1 LAREGTPGRLNDQ
14 TKARCKAGFS
24 FAPLPDAP
32 NFTIV
37 SDALTEAFRKVDLSQ
52 VPSPCHVLHRGLLE
66 QNLRI
71 LRSVM
76 DRSGAKILLAL
87 KGFAQFS
94 EAKMISKYLVGTTA
108 SGIHEALLGRE
119 EFCGEVHAY
128 SPAFK
133 DEEFA
138 DLLRVADHISFN
150 SPTQWKRH
158 KAAALAAGR
167 KLSFG
172 LRVNPEHAEVDVE
185 LYNPCAAGSRLGTL
199 RSEIKSA
206 ADLDGLEGLH
216 FHTMCQ
222 QGSDV
227 LERTVAAFEAKFGEF
242 IPQMKWVNFGGGHH
256 ITREGYDL
264 DRLVRI
270 ITGFRQR
277 WGQHIQVYLEPGEAI
292 GIGTGV
298 LVGTVLDLVHNGMD
312 IAIIDIS
319 ATNHMPDTL
328 EMPYRADI
336 MDADLPGKLPHTYRL
351 GSVTCLA
358 GDVIGDYSFPSPLK
372 IGQRLVFM
380 DMSHYTF
387 VKNTTFNG
395 VPLPAIASF
404 DPASGQTQVV
414 RRFGYADYKNRL
426 S

>member
-1 LAREGTPGRLNDQ
+1 M
-14 TKARCKAGFS
+14 
-24 FAPLPDAP
+24 
-32 NFTIV
+32 
-37 SDALTEAFRKVDLSQ
+37 SDALTDAFRKVDLSQ

-66 QNLRI
+66 ENLRI

-76 DRSGAKILLAL
+76 DRSGARILLAL

-94 EAKMISKYLVGTTA
+94 EAKLISKYLVGTTA

-119 EFCGEVHAY
+119 EFRGEVHAY

-133 DEEFA
+133 DQEFA

-150 SPTQWKRH
+150 SPAQWKRH

-185 LYNPCAAGSRLGTL
+185 LYNPCASGSRLGTL
-199 RSEIKSA
+199 RSEIKSP

-264 DRLVRI
+264 DRLVRV

-277 WGQHIQVYLEPGEAI
+277 WGEHIQVYLEPGEAI

-298 LVGTVLDLVHNGMD
+298 LVGTVLDLVHNGVD

-358 GDVIGDYSFPSPLK
+358 GDVIGDYSFPAPLK

-395 VPLPAIASF
+395 VPLPTIASF
-404 DPASGQTQVV
+404 DPASGQTQVI

>member
-1 LAREGTPGRLNDQ
+1 
-14 TKARCKAGFS
+14 
-24 FAPLPDAP
+24 
-32 NFTIV
+32 V

-76 DRSGAKILLAL
+76 DRSGAKVLLAL

-94 EAKMISKYLVGTTA
+94 EAKLIAKYLAGTTA

-119 EFCGEVHAY
+119 EFGGEVHAY

-138 DLLRVADHISFN
+138 RLLRVADHISFN

-158 KAAALAAGR
+158 KAAALASGR
-167 KLSFG
+167 KISFG

-206 ADLDGLEGLH
+206 DDLAGLEGLH

-242 IPQMKWVNFGGGHH
+242 IPQLKWVNFGGGHH

-264 DRLVRI
+264 ERLIRV

-298 LVGTVLDLVHNGMD
+298 LVGTVLDLVHNGVD

-358 GDVIGDYSFPSPLK
+358 GDVIGDYSFAAPLK

-404 DPASGQTQVV
+404 DPTAGQVQVV

>member
-1 LAREGTPGRLNDQ
+1 MHE
-14 TKARCKAGFS
+14 
-24 FAPLPDAP
+24 
-32 NFTIV
+32 
-37 SDALTEAFRKVDLSQ
+37 SDALTAAFRQVDLSQ

-66 QNLRI
+66 SNLRI

-76 DRSGAKILLAL
+76 DRSGAKVLLAL

-94 EAKMISKYLVGTTA
+94 EAKLISKDLVGTTA

-119 EFCGEVHAY
+119 EFGGEVHAY

-138 DLLRVADHISFN
+138 QLLRVADHMSFN
-150 SPTQWKRH
+150 SVSQWKRYR
-158 KAAALAAGR
+158 AAAQAAKR
-167 KLSFG
+167 KISFG
-172 LRVNPEHAEVDVE
+172 LRVNPEHAEVEVE
-185 LYNPCAAGSRLGTL
+185 LYNPCASGSRLGTL
-199 RSEIKSA
+199 RSEITDVS
-206 ADLDGLEGLH
+206 DLDGLEGLH

-222 QGSDV
+222 QGADV
-227 LERTVAAFEAKFGEF
+227 LQRTVAAFESKFGEF
-242 IPQMKWVNFGGGHH
+242 IPHLKWVNFGGGHH
-256 ITREGYDL
+256 ITRPGYDL
-264 DRLVRI
+264 DLLVKV
-270 ITGFRQR
+270 ITDFRAR

-298 LVGTVLDLVHNGMD
+298 LVGTVLDLVHNGVD
-312 IAIIDIS
+312 IAIIDVS
-319 ATNHMPDTL
+319 ATCHMPDTL

-336 MDADLPGKLPHTYRL
+336 LDGDLPGKLAHTYRL

-358 GDVIGDYSFPSPLK
+358 GDIIGDYSFAEPLK

-395 VPLPAIASF
+395 VPAGHCHLRPRRRAN
-404 DPASGQTQVV
+404 SGYSTFWV
-414 RRFGYADYKNRL
+414 RRL
-426 S
+426 

>member
-1 LAREGTPGRLNDQ
+1 M
-14 TKARCKAGFS
+14 
-24 FAPLPDAP
+24 
-32 NFTIV
+32 
-37 SDALTEAFRKVDLSQ
+37 SDALTAAFRKVDLSQ

-76 DRSGAKILLAL
+76 DRSGAKVLLAL

-94 EAKMISKYLVGTTA
+94 EAKLIAKYLAGTTA

-119 EFCGEVHAY
+119 EFGGEVHAY

-138 DLLRVADHISFN
+138 RLLRVADHISFN

-167 KLSFG
+167 KISFG

-199 RSEIKSA
+199 RSEIRSA
-206 ADLDGLEGLH
+206 DDLEGLEGLH

-222 QGSDV
+222 QGADV

-242 IPQMKWVNFGGGHH
+242 IPRLKWVNFGGGHH

-264 DRLVRI
+264 ERLIRV

-277 WGQHIQVYLEPGEAI
+277 WGQHIQVYLEPGEAV

-298 LVGTVLDLVHNGMD
+298 LVGTVLDLVHNGVD

-358 GDVIGDYSFPSPLK
+358 GDVIGDYSFAAPLQV
-372 IGQRLVFM
+372 GQRLVFM

-404 DPASGQTQVV
+404 DPAAGQVQVV

>member
-1 LAREGTPGRLNDQ
+1 MHEND
-14 TKARCKAGFS
+14 S
-24 FAPLPDAP
+24 
-32 NFTIV
+32 
-37 SDALTEAFRKVDLSQ
+37 LTAAFRQVDLSQ

-66 QNLRI
+66 SNLRI

-94 EAKMISKYLVGTTA
+94 EAKLISKYLVGTTA

-119 EFCGEVHAY
+119 EFGGEVHAY

-138 DLLRVADHISFN
+138 QLLRVADHLSFN
-150 SPTQWKRH
+150 SLSQWKRNR
-158 KAAALAAGR
+158 AAAQAAKR
-167 KLSFG
+167 KISFG
-172 LRVNPEHAEVDVE
+172 LRVNPEHAEVEVE
-185 LYNPCAAGSRLGTL
+185 LYNPCARGSRLGTL
-199 RSEIKSA
+199 RSEITDVS
-206 ADLDGLEGLH
+206 DLDGLEGLH

-222 QGSDV
+222 QGADV
-227 LERTVAAFEAKFGEF
+227 LQRTVAAFESKFGEF
-242 IPQMKWVNFGGGHH
+242 IPHLKWVNFGGGHH
-256 ITREGYDL
+256 ITRPGYDL
-264 DRLVRI
+264 DLLVKV
-270 ITGFRQR
+270 ITDFRAR

-298 LVGTVLDLVHNGMD
+298 LVGTVLDLVHNGVD
-312 IAIIDIS
+312 IAIIDVS
-319 ATNHMPDTL
+319 ATCHMPDTL

-336 MDADLPGKLPHTYRL
+336 LDGDLPGKLAHTYRL

-358 GDVIGDYSFPSPLK
+358 GDIIGDYSFAEPLK

-395 VPLPAIASF
+395 VPLPAIATF
-404 DPASGQTQVV
+404 DPAGGQTQVI

>member
-1 LAREGTPGRLNDQ
+1 
-14 TKARCKAGFS
+14 
-24 FAPLPDAP
+24 
-32 NFTIV
+32 V

-66 QNLRI
+66 QNLRV

-94 EAKMISKYLVGTTA
+94 EAKLVSKYLAGTTA

-119 EFCGEVHAY
+119 EFGGEVHAY

-138 DLLRVADHISFN
+138 RLLRVADHISFN
-150 SPTQWKRH
+150 SPSQWKRH

-167 KLSFG
+167 KVSFG

-199 RSEIKSA
+199 RSEIKDP

-227 LERTVAAFEAKFGEF
+227 LERTVAAFEARFGEF
-242 IPQMKWVNFGGGHH
+242 IPRMKWVNFGGGHH

-264 DRLVRI
+264 ERLIRV

-298 LVGTVLDLVHNGMD
+298 LVGTVLDLVHNGVD
-312 IAIIDIS
+312 IAILDVS
-319 ATNHMPDTL
+319 ATCHMPDTL

-336 MDADLPGKLPHTYRL
+336 LDADLPGKLPHTYRL
-351 GSVTCLA
+351 GSSTCLA
-358 GDVIGDYSFPSPLK
+358 GDVIGDYSFAAPLK
-372 IGQRLVFM
+372 VGQRLVFM

>member
-1 LAREGTPGRLNDQ
+1 MAREGTPGRLNDQ

-94 EAKMISKYLVGTTA
+94 EAKLISKYLVGTTA

-206 ADLDGLEGLH
+206 ADLEGLEGLH

>member
-1 LAREGTPGRLNDQ
+1 MAREGTPGRLNDQ

-167 KLSFG
+167 KISFG

-242 IPQMKWVNFGGGHH
+242 IPQLKWVNFGGGHH

>member
-24 FAPLPDAP
+24 FAPPPDAP

-185 LYNPCAAGSRLGTL
+185 LYNPCAAGSRLGAL

-242 IPQMKWVNFGGGHH
+242 IPQLKWVNFGGGHH

-277 WGQHIQVYLEPGEAI
+277 WGQHIQIYLEPGEAI

>member
-1 LAREGTPGRLNDQ
+1 MAREGTPGRLNDQ

-32 NFTIV
+32 NFTHV

-94 EAKMISKYLVGTTA
+94 EAKLISKYLVGTTA

-185 LYNPCAAGSRLGTL
+185 LYNPCASGSRLGTL
-199 RSEIKSA
+199 RSEIKSP

-242 IPQMKWVNFGGGHH
+242 IPQLKWVNFGGGHH

-298 LVGTVLDLVHNGMD
+298 LVGTVLDLVHNGVD

>member
-1 LAREGTPGRLNDQ
+1 M
-14 TKARCKAGFS
+14 
-24 FAPLPDAP
+24 
-32 NFTIV
+32 

-94 EAKMISKYLVGTTA
+94 EAKLISKSIVGTTA

-167 KLSFG
+167 KISFG

-185 LYNPCAAGSRLGTL
+185 LYNPCAAGSRLGSL

-206 ADLDGLEGLH
+206 ADLEGLEGLH

-242 IPQMKWVNFGGGHH
+242 IPQLKWVNFGGGHH

-264 DRLVRI
+264 ERLIRV

-298 LVGTVLDLVHNGMD
+298 LVGTVLDLVHNGVD

-358 GDVIGDYSFPSPLK
+358 GDVIGDYSFAAPLK

-404 DPASGQTQVV
+404 DPTAGQVQVV

>member
-1 LAREGTPGRLNDQ
+1 M
-14 TKARCKAGFS
+14 
-24 FAPLPDAP
+24 
-32 NFTIV
+32 

-76 DRSGAKILLAL
+76 DRSGAKVLLAL

-94 EAKMISKYLVGTTA
+94 EAKLVSKYLAGTTA

-119 EFCGEVHAY
+119 EFGGEVHAY

-133 DEEFA
+133 DQEFA

-158 KAAALAAGR
+158 KAAAQAAGR
-167 KLSFG
+167 KVSFG

-199 RSEIKSA
+199 RSEIRSA
-206 ADLDGLEGLH
+206 ADLEGLEGLH

-264 DRLVRI
+264 ERLIRV

-298 LVGTVLDLVHNGMD
+298 LVGTVLDLVHNGVD
-312 IAIIDIS
+312 IAIIDVS
-319 ATNHMPDTL
+319 ATCHMPDTL

-336 MDADLPGKLPHTYRL
+336 LDADLPGKLPHTYRL

-358 GDVIGDYSFPSPLK
+358 GDVIGDYSFAAPLR

-404 DPASGQTQVV
+404 DPATGQTQVV

>member
-1 LAREGTPGRLNDQ
+1 
-14 TKARCKAGFS
+14 
-24 FAPLPDAP
+24 
-32 NFTIV
+32 V

-76 DRSGAKILLAL
+76 DRSGAKVLLAL

-94 EAKMISKYLVGTTA
+94 EAKLISKYLVGTTA

>member
-1 LAREGTPGRLNDQ
+1 LARKGTPGRLNDQ

-32 NFTIV
+32 NFTHV

-94 EAKMISKYLVGTTA
+94 EAKLISKYLVGTTA

>member
-1 LAREGTPGRLNDQ
+1 
-14 TKARCKAGFS
+14 
-24 FAPLPDAP
+24 
-32 NFTIV
+32 V
-37 SDALTEAFRKVDLSQ
+37 SDALTDAFRKVDLSQ

-94 EAKMISKYLVGTTA
+94 EAKLISKYLAGTTA

-119 EFCGEVHAY
+119 EFGGEVHAY

-138 DLLRVADHISFN
+138 RLLRVADHISFN

-206 ADLDGLEGLH
+206 EDLDGLEGLH

-242 IPQMKWVNFGGGHH
+242 IPRMKWVNFGGGHH

-264 DRLVRI
+264 ERLIRV

-298 LVGTVLDLVHNGMD
+298 LVGTVLDLVHNGVD
-312 IAIIDIS
+312 IAIIDVS
-319 ATNHMPDTL
+319 ATCHMPDTL

-358 GDVIGDYSFPSPLK
+358 GDVIGDYSFAEPLK

-404 DPASGQTQVV
+404 DPAAGQVQVV

>member
-1 LAREGTPGRLNDQ
+1 
-14 TKARCKAGFS
+14 
-24 FAPLPDAP
+24 
-32 NFTIV
+32 V
-37 SDALTEAFRKVDLSQ
+37 SAALTDAFRKVDLSQ

-76 DRSGAKILLAL
+76 DRSGAKVLLAL

-94 EAKMISKYLVGTTA
+94 EAKLISKYLVGTTA

-119 EFCGEVHAY
+119 EFGGEVHVY

-133 DEEFA
+133 DEE
-138 DLLRVADHISFN
+138 LVQVLRVADHVSFN
-150 SPTQWKRH
+150 SISQWKRH
-158 KAAALAAGR
+158 QAVALASPR
-167 KLSFG
+167 PVSFG

-206 ADLDGLEGLH
+206 DELAGLEGLH

-242 IPQMKWVNFGGGHH
+242 IPRLKWVNFGGGHH

-264 DRLVRI
+264 ERLIRV

-298 LVGTVLDLVHNGMD
+298 LVGTVLDLVHNGVD

-358 GDVIGDYSFPSPLK
+358 GDVIGDYSFAAPLK

-404 DPASGQTQVV
+404 DPTAGKVQVI
-414 RRFGYADYKNRL
+414 RQFGYAEYKNRL

>member
-94 EAKMISKYLVGTTA
+94 EAKLISKYLVGTTA
-108 SGIHEALLGRE
+108 SGINEALLGRE

-167 KLSFG
+167 KISFG

-185 LYNPCAAGSRLGTL
+185 LYNPCAAGSRLGAL

-206 ADLDGLEGLH
+206 ADLEGLEGLH

-242 IPQMKWVNFGGGHH
+242 IPQLKWVNFGGGHH

-264 DRLVRI
+264 ERLVRI

>member
-1 LAREGTPGRLNDQ
+1 M
-14 TKARCKAGFS
+14 
-24 FAPLPDAP
+24 
-32 NFTIV
+32 

-76 DRSGAKILLAL
+76 DRSGAKVLLAL

-94 EAKMISKYLVGTTA
+94 EAKLIAKYLAGTTA

-119 EFCGEVHAY
+119 EFGGEVHAY

-138 DLLRVADHISFN
+138 RLLRVADHISFN

-158 KAAALAAGR
+158 KAAALASGR
-167 KLSFG
+167 KVSFG

-206 ADLDGLEGLH
+206 ADLEGLEGLH

-242 IPQMKWVNFGGGHH
+242 IPQLKWVNFGGGHH

-264 DRLVRI
+264 ERLIRV

-298 LVGTVLDLVHNGMD
+298 LVGTVLDLVHNGVD
-312 IAIIDIS
+312 IAIIDVS
-319 ATNHMPDTL
+319 ATCHMPDTL

-336 MDADLPGKLPHTYRL
+336 LDADLPGKLPHTYRL

-358 GDVIGDYSFPSPLK
+358 GDVIGDYSFAAPLQ

-404 DPASGQTQVV
+404 DPAAGQIQVV

>member
-1 LAREGTPGRLNDQ
+1 M
-14 TKARCKAGFS
+14 
-24 FAPLPDAP
+24 
-32 NFTIV
+32 
-37 SDALTEAFRKVDLSQ
+37 SDALTAAFRKVDLSQ

-76 DRSGAKILLAL
+76 DRSGAKVLLAL

-94 EAKMISKYLVGTTA
+94 EAKLIAKYLAGTTA

-119 EFCGEVHAY
+119 EFGGEVHAY

-138 DLLRVADHISFN
+138 RLLRVADHISFN

-158 KAAALAAGR
+158 KAAALASGR
-167 KLSFG
+167 KISFG

-199 RSEIKSA
+199 RSEIRSA
-206 ADLDGLEGLH
+206 DDLEGLEGLH

-222 QGSDV
+222 QGADV

-242 IPQMKWVNFGGGHH
+242 IPRLKWVNFGGGHH

-264 DRLVRI
+264 ERLIRV

-298 LVGTVLDLVHNGMD
+298 LVGTVLDLVHNGVD

-358 GDVIGDYSFPSPLK
+358 GDVIGDYSFAAPLQV
-372 IGQRLVFM
+372 GQRLVFM

-404 DPASGQTQVV
+404 DPAAGQVQVV

>member
-1 LAREGTPGRLNDQ
+1 
-14 TKARCKAGFS
+14 
-24 FAPLPDAP
+24 
-32 NFTIV
+32 V
-37 SDALTEAFRKVDLSQ
+37 SDALTDAFRRVDLSQ

-66 QNLRI
+66 QNLRV

-76 DRSGAKILLAL
+76 DRSGAKVLLAL

-94 EAKMISKYLVGTTA
+94 EAKLIAKHLAGTTA

-119 EFCGEVHAY
+119 EFGGEVHAY

-138 DLLRVADHISFN
+138 RLLRVADHISFN

-158 KAAALAAGR
+158 KAAALASGR
-167 KLSFG
+167 KISFG

-199 RSEIKSA
+199 RSEIRSA
-206 ADLDGLEGLH
+206 DDLDGLEGLH

-242 IPQMKWVNFGGGHH
+242 IPRMKWVNFGGGHH

-264 DRLVRI
+264 ERLVRV

-298 LVGTVLDLVHNGMD
+298 LVGTVLDLVHNGVD

-336 MDADLPGKLPHTYRL
+336 LDADLPGRLPHTYRL

-358 GDVIGDYSFPSPLK
+358 GDVIGDYSFAAPLK

-404 DPASGQTQVV
+404 DPASGQVQVV

>member
-1 LAREGTPGRLNDQ
+1 
-14 TKARCKAGFS
+14 
-24 FAPLPDAP
+24 
-32 NFTIV
+32 V

-76 DRSGAKILLAL
+76 DRSGAKIILAL

-94 EAKMISKYLVGTTA
+94 EAKLISKYLVGTTA

-138 DLLRVADHISFN
+138 DLLRVADHVSFN

-404 DPASGQTQVV
+404 DPASGQTQVI

>member
-1 LAREGTPGRLNDQ
+1 
-14 TKARCKAGFS
+14 
-24 FAPLPDAP
+24 
-32 NFTIV
+32 V

-76 DRSGAKILLAL
+76 DRSGAKVLLAL

-94 EAKMISKYLVGTTA
+94 EAKLVSKYLAGTTA

-119 EFCGEVHAY
+119 EFGGEVHAY

-138 DLLRVADHISFN
+138 RLLRVADHVSFN
-150 SPTQWKRH
+150 SPAQWKRH
-158 KAAALAAGR
+158 KAAGLAAGR
-167 KLSFG
+167 KVSFG

-185 LYNPCAAGSRLGTL
+185 LYNPCAAGSRLGTP
-199 RSEIKSA
+199 RSEIRDA

-242 IPQMKWVNFGGGHH
+242 IPRMKWVNFGGGHH

-264 DRLVRI
+264 DRLVRV

-298 LVGTVLDLVHNGMD
+298 LVGTVLDLVRNGVD
-312 IAIIDIS
+312 IAILDVS
-319 ATNHMPDTL
+319 ATCHMPDTL

-336 MDADLPGKLPHTYRL
+336 LDADLPGKLPHTYRL
-351 GSVTCLA
+351 GSATCLA
-358 GDVIGDYSFPSPLK
+358 GDVIGDYSFAAPLQV
-372 IGQRLVFM
+372 GQRLVFM

-395 VPLPAIASF
+395 VPLPAIAVF
-404 DPASGQTQVV
+404 DPAAGQVQVV

>member
-1 LAREGTPGRLNDQ
+1 
-14 TKARCKAGFS
+14 
-24 FAPLPDAP
+24 
-32 NFTIV
+32 V
-37 SDALTEAFRKVDLSQ
+37 SDALTEAFRNVDLSQ

-76 DRSGAKILLAL
+76 DRSGAKVLLAL

-94 EAKMISKYLVGTTA
+94 EAKLIAKYLAGTTA
-108 SGIHEALLGRE
+108 SGINEALLGRE
-119 EFCGEVHAY
+119 EFGGEVHAY

-138 DLLRVADHISFN
+138 RLLRVADHISFN

-158 KAAALAAGR
+158 KAAALASGR
-167 KLSFG
+167 KISFG

-206 ADLDGLEGLH
+206 DDLEGLEGLH

-242 IPQMKWVNFGGGHH
+242 IPQLKWVNFGGGHH

-264 DRLVRI
+264 ERLIRV

-298 LVGTVLDLVHNGMD
+298 LVGTVLDLVHNGVD

-358 GDVIGDYSFPSPLK
+358 GDVIGDYSFAAPLK

-404 DPASGQTQVV
+404 DPASGQVQVV

>member
-1 LAREGTPGRLNDQ
+1 
-14 TKARCKAGFS
+14 
-24 FAPLPDAP
+24 
-32 NFTIV
+32 V

-76 DRSGAKILLAL
+76 DRSGAKIILAL

-94 EAKMISKYLVGTTA
+94 EAKLISKYLVGTTA

-138 DLLRVADHISFN
+138 DLLRVADHVSFN

>member
-1 LAREGTPGRLNDQ
+1 MHEN
-14 TKARCKAGFS
+14 
-24 FAPLPDAP
+24 
-32 NFTIV
+32 
-37 SDALTEAFRKVDLSQ
+37 DALTAAFRPVDLSQ

-66 QNLRI
+66 SNLRI

-76 DRSGAKILLAL
+76 DRSGAKVLLAL

-94 EAKMISKYLVGTTA
+94 EAKLIAKYLAGTTA

-119 EFCGEVHAY
+119 EFGGEVHAY

-138 DLLRVADHISFN
+138 QLLRVADHISFN

-158 KAAALAAGR
+158 RAAAQAAGR
-167 KLSFG
+167 QISFG
-172 LRVNPEHAEVDVE
+172 LRVNPEHAEVEVE
-185 LYNPCAAGSRLGTL
+185 LYNPCARGSRLGTL
-199 RSEIKSA
+199 RSEIKDA
-206 ADLDGLEGLH
+206 GDLEGLEGLH

-222 QGSDV
+222 QGADV
-227 LERTVAAFEAKFGEF
+227 LQRTVAAFESKFGEF
-242 IPQMKWVNFGGGHH
+242 IPHLKWVNFGGGHH
-256 ITREGYDL
+256 ITRPGYDL
-264 DRLVRI
+264 DLLVKV
-270 ITGFRQR
+270 ITDFRAR
-277 WGQHIQVYLEPGEAI
+277 WGQHIQIYLEPGEAI

-298 LVGTVLDLVHNGMD
+298 LVGTVLDLVHNGVD
-312 IAIIDIS
+312 IAIIDVS
-319 ATNHMPDTL
+319 ATCHMPDTL

-336 MDADLPGKLPHTYRL
+336 LDGDLPGKLAHTYRL

-358 GDVIGDYSFPSPLK
+358 GDIIGDYSFAKPLQ

-395 VPLPAIASF
+395 VPLPAIATF
-404 DPASGQTQVV
+404 DPVLGQTQVI

>member
-1 LAREGTPGRLNDQ
+1 MAREGTPRRLNDQ

-32 NFTIV
+32 NFTTV

-94 EAKMISKYLVGTTA
+94 EAKLISKYLVGTTA
-108 SGIHEALLGRE
+108 SGINEALLGRE

>member
-1 LAREGTPGRLNDQ
+1 
-14 TKARCKAGFS
+14 
-24 FAPLPDAP
+24 
-32 NFTIV
+32 V

-94 EAKMISKYLVGTTA
+94 EAKLISKYLVGTTA

>member
-1 LAREGTPGRLNDQ
+1 
-14 TKARCKAGFS
+14 
-24 FAPLPDAP
+24 
-32 NFTIV
+32 V

-94 EAKMISKYLVGTTA
+94 EAKLISKYLVGTTA

-185 LYNPCAAGSRLGTL
+185 LYNPCAAGSRLGAL

-242 IPQMKWVNFGGGHH
+242 IPQLKWVNFGGGHH

-404 DPASGQTQVV
+404 DPASGQTQIV

>member
-1 LAREGTPGRLNDQ
+1 M
-14 TKARCKAGFS
+14 
-24 FAPLPDAP
+24 
-32 NFTIV
+32 

-76 DRSGAKILLAL
+76 DRSGAKIILAL

-94 EAKMISKYLVGTTA
+94 EAKLISKYLVGTTA

-150 SPTQWKRH
+150 SPTQWRRH

-404 DPASGQTQVV
+404 DPASGQTQVI

>member
-1 LAREGTPGRLNDQ
+1 M
-14 TKARCKAGFS
+14 
-24 FAPLPDAP
+24 
-32 NFTIV
+32 

-76 DRSGAKILLAL
+76 DRSGAKIILAL

-94 EAKMISKYLVGTTA
+94 EAKLISKYLVGTTA

-138 DLLRVADHISFN
+138 DLLRVADHVSFN

-185 LYNPCAAGSRLGTL
+185 LYNPCAAGSRLGAL

>member
-1 LAREGTPGRLNDQ
+1 M
-14 TKARCKAGFS
+14 
-24 FAPLPDAP
+24 
-32 NFTIV
+32 

-66 QNLRI
+66 QNLRT

-76 DRSGAKILLAL
+76 DRSGAKVLLAL

-94 EAKMISKYLVGTTA
+94 EAKLISKYLVGTTA
-108 SGIHEALLGRE
+108 SGINEALLGRE

-138 DLLRVADHISFN
+138 RLLRVADHISFN

-185 LYNPCAAGSRLGTL
+185 LYNPCASGSRLGTL
-199 RSEIKSA
+199 RSEIKSP
-206 ADLDGLEGLH
+206 ADLEGLEGLH

-298 LVGTVLDLVHNGMD
+298 LVGTVLDLVHNGVD

-358 GDVIGDYSFPSPLK
+358 GDVIGDYSFPAPLK